1 MTNKLKNLK
10 ILENHDRYWTD
21 RAREIFEYVDRKD
34 INFFAEMEK
43 IYREQSVSLQK
54 SVFDFYTRFAEDHE
68 ISYQDA
74 MNRLR
79 GEDLSDYA
87 ENARKYREQAE
98 KDPELLRRL
107 NEQYASARA
116 VRLQVLNSE
125 AVYRAGVLAGA
136 LHKSF
141 EKYLYDVAEYAYRKS
156 VGGRAGAI
164 NRPAFEEVIKTPFN
178 GRNYSE
184 QLWGN
189 TDTLADSLKKVF
201 RQGFIRGDS
210 PQEMAREIRKE
221 FNVARSRAE
230 TLVRTDATAIINRA
244 TIKRYKREGLKYYR
258 ILVVLDNRTTQI
270 CRRIAQEDKLYKL
283 EDAQV
288 GVNMPPFHYNCRSTI
303 MPDEKELDGIV
314 ENNSNEVYNLSMRD
328 GTPEYHSKQ
337 LFDQISK
344 VEPEITRDMQRIAG
358 KGKLAGLEFRKKTV
372 ESLTRKIITDSQTE
386 NISFSKAASEINDA
400 LRYTTIF
407 NSDTFEK
414 EYSKM
419 KQDLITEGYKVVK
432 VKNTWLIDGPYKGV
446 NTVVEKDGI
455 NFEMQY
461 HTRESFDLKNGPLHE
476 LYEKYRDTNT
486 SNRERMKL
494 FKEMLDL
501 SNGLEIP
508 KNIERVK

>member
-1 MTNKLKNLK
+1 MNKLKNLTS
-10 ILENHDRYWTD
+10 HDEYWTG

-34 INFFAEMEK
+34 IDFFTELEK
-43 IYREQSVSLQK
+43 TYRAQSVKLQRAI
-54 SVFDFYTRFAEDHE
+54 FDFYTKYAEDHE
-68 ISYQDA
+68 MTYQDA
-74 MNRLR
+74 MKRLR
-79 GEDLSDYA
+79 GEDLSDYV

-98 KDPELLRRL
+98 NDPELLKRL
-107 NEQYASARA
+107 NEQYSAARA
-116 VRLQVLNSE
+116 IRIEALHAE

-141 EKYLYDVAEYAYRKS
+141 EKYLYDVAEYAYKKAH
-156 VGGRAGAI
+156 GGRTGAV

-210 PQEMAREIRKE
+210 PHEMAREIRKE

-303 MPDEKELDGIV
+303 MPDEGELNGEEV
-314 ENNSNEVYNLSMRD
+314 EGMLEDVSDKTEALFRNKDSNKRRPINIARQNRL
-328 GTPEYHSKQ
+328 
-337 LFDQISK
+337 
-344 VEPEITRDMQRIAG
+344 TRDFRQNGGVIFQSLVGDQYLKKIGAAALNYNEKTIILPTKPTISEVLEELYHAEQYRNG
-358 KGKLAGLEFRKKTV
+358 KIDPNDYV
-372 ESLTRKIITDSQTE
+372 SKI
-386 NISFSKAASEINDA
+386 KAEIDA
-400 LRYTTIF
+400 QNYLL
-407 NSDTFEK
+407 S
-414 EYSKM
+414 
-419 KQDLITEGYKVVK
+419 
-432 VKNTWLIDGPYKGV
+432 
-446 NTVVEKDGI
+446 VEKRYNI
-455 NFEMQY
+455 PRN
-461 HTRESFDLKNGPLHE
+461 ESEQTKKNLKYWKEE
-476 LYEKYRDTNT
+476 LKKYED
-486 SNRERMKL
+486 
-494 FKEMLDL
+494 
-501 SNGLEIP
+501 
-508 KNIERVK
+508 

>member
-10 ILENHDRYWTD
+10 ILEDHDRYWTD

-54 SVFDFYTRFAEDHE
+54 SVFEFYTRFAEDHE

-74 MNRLR
+74 MKQLR

-87 ENARKYREQAE
+87 ENARRYREQAE

-107 NEQYASARA
+107 NEQYASAKA

-156 VGGRAGAI
+156 IGGRSGAI

-178 GRNYSE
+178 GRNYSA

-189 TDTLADSLKKVF
+189 TDSLADSLKKVF

-210 PQEMAREIRKE
+210 PQDMAREIRKE

-230 TLVRTDATAIINRA
+230 TLIRTDATAVVNRA
-244 TIKRYKREGLKYYR
+244 TIKRYKREGLKHYR
-258 ILVVLDNRTTQI
+258 ILVVLDDRTTQI
-270 CRRIAQEDKLYKL
+270 CRNIAQEDKLYKP

-303 MPDEKELDGIV
+303 MPDEEELNGDIKVNDNDFEKLKDDLTNLWDDISKGNLPYKSIEQSLAESYTIGQLPSV
-314 ENNSNEVYNLSMRD
+314 KGTEELLKRVQVTGKDLAKILEKHGTEFPLEQMLLLQELVANPDYVADNSNHHNNSVLLYKKVPERLKYLMEAALIQKDD
-328 GTPEYHSKQ
+328 GSYIIHYHKIKKQ
-337 LFDQISK
+337 
-344 VEPEITRDMQRIAG
+344 
-358 KGKLAGLEFRKKTV
+358 KLNKLKREQ
-372 ESLTRKIITDSQTE
+372 KI
-386 NISFSKAASEINDA
+386 
-400 LRYTTIF
+400 L
-407 NSDTFEK
+407 
-414 EYSKM
+414 YSKDDM
-419 KQDLITEGYKVVK
+419 
-432 VKNTWLIDGPYKGV
+432 
-446 NTVVEKDGI
+446 
-455 NFEMQY
+455 
-461 HTRESFDLKNGPLHE
+461 
-476 LYEKYRDTNT
+476 
-486 SNRERMKL
+486 
-494 FKEMLDL
+494 
-501 SNGLEIP
+501 
-508 KNIERVK
+508 

>member
-10 ILENHDRYWTD
+10 ILEDHDRYWTD

-54 SVFDFYTRFAEDHE
+54 SVFEFYTRFAEDHE

-74 MNRLR
+74 MKRLR

-87 ENARKYREQAE
+87 ENARRYREQAE

-178 GRNYSE
+178 GRNYSA

-189 TDTLADSLKKVF
+189 TDSLADSLKKVF

-210 PQEMAREIRKE
+210 PQDMAREIRKE

-230 TLVRTDATAIINRA
+230 TLIRTDATAVVNRA
-244 TIKRYKREGLKYYR
+244 TIKRYKREGLKHYR
-258 ILVVLDNRTTQI
+258 ILVVLDDRTTQI
-270 CRRIAQEDKLYKL
+270 CRNIAQEDKLYKL

-303 MPDEKELDGIV
+303 MPDEEELNGDIEVNDNDFEKLKDDLTILWDDISKGNLPYKSIERSLAESYTIGQLPSVKGTEELLKRVQVTGKDLAKTLEKHGTEFPLEQMLLLKELVANPDYV
-314 ENNSNEVYNLSMRD
+314 ADNSNHHNNSVLLYKKVPERLKYLMEAALIQKND
-328 GTPEYHSKQ
+328 GSYIIHYHKIKKQ
-337 LFDQISK
+337 
-344 VEPEITRDMQRIAG
+344 
-358 KGKLAGLEFRKKTV
+358 KLNKLKREQ
-372 ESLTRKIITDSQTE
+372 KI
-386 NISFSKAASEINDA
+386 
-400 LRYTTIF
+400 L
-407 NSDTFEK
+407 
-414 EYSKM
+414 YSKDDM
-419 KQDLITEGYKVVK
+419 
-432 VKNTWLIDGPYKGV
+432 
-446 NTVVEKDGI
+446 
-455 NFEMQY
+455 
-461 HTRESFDLKNGPLHE
+461 
-476 LYEKYRDTNT
+476 
-486 SNRERMKL
+486 
-494 FKEMLDL
+494 
-501 SNGLEIP
+501 
-508 KNIERVK
+508 

>member
-10 ILENHDRYWTD
+10 ILEDHDRYWTD

-43 IYREQSVSLQK
+43 IYREQSVSLQR
-54 SVFDFYTRFAEDHE
+54 SVFEFYTRFAEDHE

-74 MNRLR
+74 MKQLR

-87 ENARKYREQAE
+87 DNARRYREQAE

-178 GRNYSE
+178 GRNYSA

-189 TDTLADSLKKVF
+189 TDSLADSLKKVF

-210 PQEMAREIRKE
+210 PQDMAREIRKE

-230 TLVRTDATAIINRA
+230 TLIRTDATAVVNRA
-244 TIKRYKREGLKYYR
+244 TIKRYKREGLQYYR
-258 ILVVLDNRTTQI
+258 ILVVLDDRTTQI
-270 CRRIAQEDKLYKL
+270 CRNIAQEDKLYKL

-303 MPDEKELDGIV
+303 MPDEEELSGDIEVNDNNFEKLKDDLTNLWDDISKGNLPYKSIERRLAESYTIGQLPSVKGTEELLKRVQVTGKDLAKILEKHGTEFPLEQMLLLKELVANPDYV
-314 ENNSNEVYNLSMRD
+314 ADNSNHHNNSVLLYKKVPERLKYLMEAALIQKDD
-328 GTPEYHSKQ
+328 GSYIIHYHKIKKQ
-337 LFDQISK
+337 
-344 VEPEITRDMQRIAG
+344 
-358 KGKLAGLEFRKKTV
+358 KLNKLKREQ
-372 ESLTRKIITDSQTE
+372 KI
-386 NISFSKAASEINDA
+386 
-400 LRYTTIF
+400 L
-407 NSDTFEK
+407 
-414 EYSKM
+414 YSKDDM
-419 KQDLITEGYKVVK
+419 
-432 VKNTWLIDGPYKGV
+432 
-446 NTVVEKDGI
+446 
-455 NFEMQY
+455 
-461 HTRESFDLKNGPLHE
+461 
-476 LYEKYRDTNT
+476 
-486 SNRERMKL
+486 
-494 FKEMLDL
+494 
-501 SNGLEIP
+501 
-508 KNIERVK
+508 

>member
-10 ILENHDRYWTD
+10 ILEDHDRYWTD

-43 IYREQSVSLQK
+43 IYREQSVSLQR

-74 MNRLR
+74 MKQLR

-87 ENARKYREQAE
+87 ENARRYREQAE

-178 GRNYSE
+178 GRNYSA

-210 PQEMAREIRKE
+210 PQDMAREIQKE

-230 TLVRTDATAIINRA
+230 TLIRTDATAVVNRA

-258 ILVVLDNRTTQI
+258 ILVVLDDRTTQI
-270 CRRIAQEDKLYKL
+270 CRNIAQEDKLYKL

-303 MPDEKELDGIV
+303 MPDEEELNGDIEVNDNDFEKLKDDLTNLWDDISKGNLPYKSIERSLAESYTIGQLPSVKGTEELLKRVQVTGKDLAKTLEKHGTEFPLEQMLLLKELVANPDYV
-314 ENNSNEVYNLSMRD
+314 ADNSNHHNNSVLLYKKVPERLKYLMEAALIQKDD
-328 GTPEYHSKQ
+328 GSYIIHYHKIKKQ
-337 LFDQISK
+337 
-344 VEPEITRDMQRIAG
+344 
-358 KGKLAGLEFRKKTV
+358 KLNKLKREQ
-372 ESLTRKIITDSQTE
+372 KI
-386 NISFSKAASEINDA
+386 
-400 LRYTTIF
+400 L
-407 NSDTFEK
+407 
-414 EYSKM
+414 YSKDDM
-419 KQDLITEGYKVVK
+419 
-432 VKNTWLIDGPYKGV
+432 
-446 NTVVEKDGI
+446 
-455 NFEMQY
+455 
-461 HTRESFDLKNGPLHE
+461 
-476 LYEKYRDTNT
+476 
-486 SNRERMKL
+486 
-494 FKEMLDL
+494 
-501 SNGLEIP
+501 
-508 KNIERVK
+508 

>member
-10 ILENHDRYWTD
+10 ILEDHDRYWTD

-54 SVFDFYTRFAEDHE
+54 SVFEFYTRFAEDHE

-74 MNRLR
+74 MKQLR

-87 ENARKYREQAE
+87 ENARRYREQAE

-107 NEQYASARA
+107 NEQYASAKA

-156 VGGRAGAI
+156 IGGRSGAI

-178 GRNYSE
+178 GRNYSA

-189 TDTLADSLKKVF
+189 TDSLADSLKKVF

-210 PQEMAREIRKE
+210 PQDMAREIRKE

-230 TLVRTDATAIINRA
+230 TLIRTDATAVVNRA
-244 TIKRYKREGLKYYR
+244 TIKRYKREGLKHYR
-258 ILVVLDNRTTQI
+258 ILVVLDDRTTQI
-270 CRRIAQEDKLYKL
+270 CRNIAQEDKLYKL

-303 MPDEKELDGIV
+303 MPDEEELNGDIKVNDNDFEKLKDDLTNLWDDISKGNLPYKSIEQSLAESYTIGQLPSV
-314 ENNSNEVYNLSMRD
+314 KGTEELLKRVQVTGKDLAKILEKHGTEFPLEQMLLLQELVANPDYVADNSNHHNNSVLLYKKVPERLKYLMEAALIQKDD
-328 GTPEYHSKQ
+328 GSYIIHYHKIKKQ
-337 LFDQISK
+337 
-344 VEPEITRDMQRIAG
+344 
-358 KGKLAGLEFRKKTV
+358 KLNKLKREQ
-372 ESLTRKIITDSQTE
+372 KI
-386 NISFSKAASEINDA
+386 
-400 LRYTTIF
+400 L
-407 NSDTFEK
+407 
-414 EYSKM
+414 YSKDDM
-419 KQDLITEGYKVVK
+419 
-432 VKNTWLIDGPYKGV
+432 
-446 NTVVEKDGI
+446 
-455 NFEMQY
+455 
-461 HTRESFDLKNGPLHE
+461 
-476 LYEKYRDTNT
+476 
-486 SNRERMKL
+486 
-494 FKEMLDL
+494 
-501 SNGLEIP
+501 
-508 KNIERVK
+508 

>member
-10 ILENHDRYWTD
+10 ILEDHDRYWTD

-68 ISYQDA
+68 ITYQDA
-74 MNRLR
+74 MKRLR

-87 ENARKYREQAE
+87 ENARRYREQAE

-178 GRNYSE
+178 GRNYSA

-189 TDTLADSLKKVF
+189 TDSLADSLKKVF

-230 TLVRTDATAIINRA
+230 TLIRTDATAVVNRA

-258 ILVVLDNRTTQI
+258 ILVVLDDRTTQI
-270 CRRIAQEDKLYKL
+270 CRNIAQEDKLYKL

-303 MPDEKELDGIV
+303 MPDEEELNGDIKVNDNDFEKLKDDLTNLWDDISKGNLPYKSIEQSLAESYTIGQLPSV
-314 ENNSNEVYNLSMRD
+314 KGTEELLKHVQVTGKNLAKILEKHGTEFPLEQMLLLQELVANPDYVADNSDHHNNSALLYKKVPERLKYLMEAALIQKDD
-328 GTPEYHSKQ
+328 GSYIIHYHKIKKQ
-337 LFDQISK
+337 
-344 VEPEITRDMQRIAG
+344 
-358 KGKLAGLEFRKKTV
+358 KLNKLKREQ
-372 ESLTRKIITDSQTE
+372 KI
-386 NISFSKAASEINDA
+386 
-400 LRYTTIF
+400 L
-407 NSDTFEK
+407 
-414 EYSKM
+414 YSKDDM
-419 KQDLITEGYKVVK
+419 
-432 VKNTWLIDGPYKGV
+432 
-446 NTVVEKDGI
+446 
-455 NFEMQY
+455 
-461 HTRESFDLKNGPLHE
+461 
-476 LYEKYRDTNT
+476 
-486 SNRERMKL
+486 
-494 FKEMLDL
+494 
-501 SNGLEIP
+501 
-508 KNIERVK
+508 

>member
-10 ILENHDRYWTD
+10 ILEDHDRYWTD

-43 IYREQSVSLQK
+43 IYREQSASLQK

-74 MNRLR
+74 MKRLR

-87 ENARKYREQAE
+87 ENAQRYREQAE

-178 GRNYSE
+178 GRNYSA

-189 TDTLADSLKKVF
+189 TDSLADSLKKVF

-230 TLVRTDATAIINRA
+230 TLIRTDATAVVNRA

-258 ILVVLDNRTTQI
+258 ILVVLDDRTTQI
-270 CRRIAQEDKLYKL
+270 CRNIAQEDKLYKL

-288 GVNMPPFHYNCRSTI
+288 GVNMPPFHYNCRSTV
-303 MPDEKELDGIV
+303 MPDEEELNGDIKV
-314 ENNSNEVYNLSMRD
+314 NDNDFEKLKDDLTNLW
-328 GTPEYHSKQ
+328 
-337 LFDQISK
+337 
-344 VEPEITRDMQRIAG
+344 
-358 KGKLAGLEFRKKTV
+358 
-372 ESLTRKIITDSQTE
+372 E
-386 NISFSKAASEINDA
+386 NISKGNLPYKSIERSLAES
-400 LRYTTIF
+400 YTIGQLPSVRGTEELLKRVQVTGKNLAKILEKHGTEF
-407 NSDTFEK
+407 PLEQMLLLKELVANPDYVADNSDHHNNSVLLYKKVPERLK
-414 EYSKM
+414 YLMEAALIQKDDGSYIIHYHKIKKQKLNKLKREQKILYSKDDM
-419 KQDLITEGYKVVK
+419 
-432 VKNTWLIDGPYKGV
+432 
-446 NTVVEKDGI
+446 
-455 NFEMQY
+455 
-461 HTRESFDLKNGPLHE
+461 
-476 LYEKYRDTNT
+476 
-486 SNRERMKL
+486 
-494 FKEMLDL
+494 
-501 SNGLEIP
+501 
-508 KNIERVK
+508 

>member
-43 IYREQSVSLQK
+43 IYREQSVSLQR

-68 ISYQDA
+68 ITYQDA
-74 MNRLR
+74 MKRLR

-87 ENARKYREQAE
+87 ENAQRYREQAE

-178 GRNYSE
+178 GRNYSA

-189 TDTLADSLKKVF
+189 TDSLADSLKKVF

-210 PQEMAREIRKE
+210 PQDMAREIQKE

-230 TLVRTDATAIINRA
+230 TLIRTDATAVVNRA

-258 ILVVLDNRTTQI
+258 ILVVLDDRTTQI
-270 CRRIAQEDKLYKL
+270 CRNIAQEDKLYKL

-303 MPDEKELDGIV
+303 MPDEEELNGDIKV
-314 ENNSNEVYNLSMRD
+314 NDNDFEKLKDDLTNLW
-328 GTPEYHSKQ
+328 
-337 LFDQISK
+337 
-344 VEPEITRDMQRIAG
+344 
-358 KGKLAGLEFRKKTV
+358 
-372 ESLTRKIITDSQTE
+372 E
-386 NISFSKAASEINDA
+386 NISKGNLPYKSIERSLAES
-400 LRYTTIF
+400 YTIGQLPSVKGTEELLKRVQVTGKNLAKILEKHGTEF
-407 NSDTFEK
+407 PLEQMLLLKELVANPDYVADNSDHHNNSVLLYKKVPERLK
-414 EYSKM
+414 YLMEAALIQKDDGSYIIHYHKIKKQKLNKLKREQKILYSKDDM
-419 KQDLITEGYKVVK
+419 
-432 VKNTWLIDGPYKGV
+432 
-446 NTVVEKDGI
+446 
-455 NFEMQY
+455 
-461 HTRESFDLKNGPLHE
+461 
-476 LYEKYRDTNT
+476 
-486 SNRERMKL
+486 
-494 FKEMLDL
+494 
-501 SNGLEIP
+501 
-508 KNIERVK
+508 

>member
-1 MTNKLKNLK
+1 MTNTLKNLK
-10 ILENHDRYWTD
+10 ILEDHDRYWTD

-43 IYREQSVSLQK
+43 IYREQSVSLQR

-74 MNRLR
+74 MKRLR

-87 ENARKYREQAE
+87 ENARRYREQAE

-178 GRNYSE
+178 GRNYSA

-189 TDTLADSLKKVF
+189 TDALAVSLKKVF

-210 PQEMAREIRKE
+210 PQDMAREIQKE

-230 TLVRTDATAIINRA
+230 TLIRTDATAVVNRA

-258 ILVVLDNRTTQI
+258 ILVVLDDRTTQI

-303 MPDEKELDGIV
+303 MPDEEELNGDIKVNDNDFEKLKDDLTNLWDNISKGNLPYKSIERSLAESYTIGQLPSVKGTEELLKRVQVTGKNLAKILEKHGTEFPLEQMLLLKELVANPDYV
-314 ENNSNEVYNLSMRD
+314 ADNSDHHNNSVLLYKKVPERLKYLMEAALIQKDD
-328 GTPEYHSKQ
+328 GSYIIHYHKIKKQ
-337 LFDQISK
+337 
-344 VEPEITRDMQRIAG
+344 
-358 KGKLAGLEFRKKTV
+358 KLNKLKREQ
-372 ESLTRKIITDSQTE
+372 KI
-386 NISFSKAASEINDA
+386 
-400 LRYTTIF
+400 L
-407 NSDTFEK
+407 
-414 EYSKM
+414 YSKDDM
-419 KQDLITEGYKVVK
+419 
-432 VKNTWLIDGPYKGV
+432 
-446 NTVVEKDGI
+446 
-455 NFEMQY
+455 
-461 HTRESFDLKNGPLHE
+461 
-476 LYEKYRDTNT
+476 
-486 SNRERMKL
+486 
-494 FKEMLDL
+494 
-501 SNGLEIP
+501 
-508 KNIERVK
+508 

>member
-1 MTNKLKNLK
+1 MTNMMKNLK
-10 ILENHDRYWTD
+10 ILEDHDRYWTD

-43 IYREQSVSLQK
+43 IYREQSVSLQR

-68 ISYQDA
+68 ITYQDA
-74 MNRLR
+74 MKRLR

-87 ENARKYREQAE
+87 ENAQRYREQAE

-156 VGGRAGAI
+156 IGGRSGAI

-178 GRNYSE
+178 GRNYSA

-189 TDTLADSLKKVF
+189 TDSLADSLKKVF

-210 PQEMAREIRKE
+210 PQDMAREIRKE

-230 TLVRTDATAIINRA
+230 TLIRTDATAVVNRA
-244 TIKRYKREGLKYYR
+244 TIKRYKREGLKHYR
-258 ILVVLDNRTTQI
+258 ILVVLDDRTTQI
-270 CRRIAQEDKLYKL
+270 CRNIAQEDKLYKL

-303 MPDEKELDGIV
+303 MPDEEELNGDIEVNDNDFEKLKDDLTNLWDDISKGNLPYKSIERSLAESYTIGQLPSV
-314 ENNSNEVYNLSMRD
+314 KGTEELLKRVQVTGKDLAKILEKHGTEFPLEQMLLLQELVANPDYVADNSNHHNNSVLLYKKVPERLKYLMEAALIQKDD
-328 GTPEYHSKQ
+328 GSYIIHYHKIKKQ
-337 LFDQISK
+337 
-344 VEPEITRDMQRIAG
+344 
-358 KGKLAGLEFRKKTV
+358 KLNKLKREQ
-372 ESLTRKIITDSQTE
+372 KI
-386 NISFSKAASEINDA
+386 
-400 LRYTTIF
+400 L
-407 NSDTFEK
+407 
-414 EYSKM
+414 YSKDDM
-419 KQDLITEGYKVVK
+419 
-432 VKNTWLIDGPYKGV
+432 
-446 NTVVEKDGI
+446 
-455 NFEMQY
+455 
-461 HTRESFDLKNGPLHE
+461 
-476 LYEKYRDTNT
+476 
-486 SNRERMKL
+486 
-494 FKEMLDL
+494 
-501 SNGLEIP
+501 
-508 KNIERVK
+508 

>member
-1 MTNKLKNLK
+1 MTNMMKNLK
-10 ILENHDRYWTD
+10 ILEDHDRYWTD

-43 IYREQSVSLQK
+43 IYREQSVSLQR

-68 ISYQDA
+68 ITYQDA
-74 MNRLR
+74 MKRLR

-87 ENARKYREQAE
+87 ENARRYREQAE

-178 GRNYSE
+178 GRNYST

-189 TDTLADSLKKVF
+189 TDSLADSLKKVF

-210 PQEMAREIRKE
+210 PQDMAREIQKE

-230 TLVRTDATAIINRA
+230 TLIRTDATAVVNRA

-258 ILVVLDNRTTQI
+258 ILVVLDDRTTQI
-270 CRRIAQEDKLYKL
+270 CRNIAQEDNLYKL

-288 GVNMPPFHYNCRSTI
+288 GVNMPPFHYNCRSTV
-303 MPDEKELDGIV
+303 MPDEEELNGDIKV
-314 ENNSNEVYNLSMRD
+314 NDNDFEKLKDDLTNLW
-328 GTPEYHSKQ
+328 
-337 LFDQISK
+337 
-344 VEPEITRDMQRIAG
+344 
-358 KGKLAGLEFRKKTV
+358 
-372 ESLTRKIITDSQTE
+372 E
-386 NISFSKAASEINDA
+386 NISKGNLPYKSIERSLAESYTIGQLPSVKGTEELLKRVQVTGKNLAKILEKHGTEFPLEQMLLLKELVANPDYVADNSNHHNNSVLLYKKVPERLKYLMEAALIQKDDGSYIIHYHKIKKQKLNKLKREQKI
-400 LRYTTIF
+400 L
-407 NSDTFEK
+407 
-414 EYSKM
+414 YSKDDM
-419 KQDLITEGYKVVK
+419 
-432 VKNTWLIDGPYKGV
+432 
-446 NTVVEKDGI
+446 
-455 NFEMQY
+455 
-461 HTRESFDLKNGPLHE
+461 
-476 LYEKYRDTNT
+476 
-486 SNRERMKL
+486 
-494 FKEMLDL
+494 
-501 SNGLEIP
+501 
-508 KNIERVK
+508 

>member
-1 MTNKLKNLK
+1 MNKLKNL
-10 ILENHDRYWTD
+10 ISHDEYWTG

-34 INFFAEMEK
+34 IDFFAELEK
-43 IYREQSVSLQK
+43 TYRAQSVKLQRAI
-54 SVFDFYTRFAEDHE
+54 FDFYTKYAEDHE
-68 ISYQDA
+68 MTYQDA
-74 MNRLR
+74 MKRLR

-98 KDPELLRRL
+98 NNPELLKRL
-107 NEQYASARA
+107 NEQYSAARA
-116 VRLQVLNSE
+116 IRIEALHAE

-141 EKYLYDVAEYAYRKS
+141 EKYLYDVAEYAYKKAH
-156 VGGRAGAI
+156 GGRTGAV

-210 PQEMAREIRKE
+210 PHEMAREIRKE

-283 EDAQV
+283 EEAQV

-303 MPDEKELDGIV
+303 MPDEGELNGEELEGMLEGASDRT
-314 ENNSNEVYNLSMRD
+314 EALFRNKDSNKRRPINIARQNRLTRDFRQNGGVIFQSPVGDQYLKKIGAAAVNYNEKTIILPTKPTISEVL
-328 GTPEYHSKQ
+328 EELYHAEQYRNGKI
-337 LFDQISK
+337 DPNDNISK
-344 VEPEITRDMQRIAG
+344 IKAEI
-358 KGKLAGLEFRKKTV
+358 
-372 ESLTRKIITDSQTE
+372 
-386 NISFSKAASEINDA
+386 DA
-400 LRYTTIF
+400 QNYLL
-407 NSDTFEK
+407 S
-414 EYSKM
+414 
-419 KQDLITEGYKVVK
+419 
-432 VKNTWLIDGPYKGV
+432 
-446 NTVVEKDGI
+446 VEKRYNI
-455 NFEMQY
+455 PRN
-461 HTRESFDLKNGPLHE
+461 ESEQTKKNLKYWKEE
-476 LYEKYRDTNT
+476 LKKYED
-486 SNRERMKL
+486 
-494 FKEMLDL
+494 
-501 SNGLEIP
+501 
-508 KNIERVK
+508 

>member
-10 ILENHDRYWTD
+10 ILEDHDRYWTD

-43 IYREQSVSLQK
+43 IYREQSVSLQR

-68 ISYQDA
+68 ITYQDA
-74 MNRLR
+74 MKRLR

-87 ENARKYREQAE
+87 ENARRYREQAE

-178 GRNYSE
+178 ARNYSA

-189 TDTLADSLKKVF
+189 TDALADSLKKVF

-210 PQEMAREIRKE
+210 PQDMAREIQKE

-230 TLVRTDATAIINRA
+230 TLIRTDATAVVNRA

-258 ILVVLDNRTTQI
+258 ILVVLDDRTTQI
-270 CRRIAQEDKLYKL
+270 CRNIAQEDKLYKL

-303 MPDEKELDGIV
+303 MPDEEELNGDIKVNDNDFEKLKDDLTNLWDNISKGNLPYKSIERSLAESYTIGQLPSVKGTEELLKRVQVTGKNLAKILEKHGTEFPLEQMLLLKELVANPDYV
-314 ENNSNEVYNLSMRD
+314 ADNSDHHNNSVLLYKKVPERLKYLMEAALIQKDD
-328 GTPEYHSKQ
+328 GSYIIHYHKIKKQ
-337 LFDQISK
+337 
-344 VEPEITRDMQRIAG
+344 
-358 KGKLAGLEFRKKTV
+358 KLNKLKREQ
-372 ESLTRKIITDSQTE
+372 KI
-386 NISFSKAASEINDA
+386 
-400 LRYTTIF
+400 L
-407 NSDTFEK
+407 
-414 EYSKM
+414 YSKDDM
-419 KQDLITEGYKVVK
+419 
-432 VKNTWLIDGPYKGV
+432 
-446 NTVVEKDGI
+446 
-455 NFEMQY
+455 
-461 HTRESFDLKNGPLHE
+461 
-476 LYEKYRDTNT
+476 
-486 SNRERMKL
+486 
-494 FKEMLDL
+494 
-501 SNGLEIP
+501 
-508 KNIERVK
+508 

>member
-10 ILENHDRYWTD
+10 ILEVHDRYWTD

-43 IYREQSVSLQK
+43 IYREQSVSLQR
-54 SVFDFYTRFAEDHE
+54 SVFEFYTRFAEDHE

-74 MNRLR
+74 MKQLR

-87 ENARKYREQAE
+87 ENARRYREQAE

-178 GRNYSE
+178 GRNYSA

-189 TDTLADSLKKVF
+189 TDALADSLKKVF

-210 PQEMAREIRKE
+210 PQDMAREIRKE

-230 TLVRTDATAIINRA
+230 TLIRTDATAVVNRA

-258 ILVVLDNRTTQI
+258 ILVVLDDRTTKI
-270 CRRIAQEDKLYKL
+270 CRNIAQEDKLYKL

-303 MPDEKELDGIV
+303 MPDAG
-314 ENNSNEVYNLSMRD
+314 
-328 GTPEYHSKQ
+328 
-337 LFDQISK
+337 
-344 VEPEITRDMQRIAG
+344 EIG
-358 KGKLAGLEFRKKTV
+358 E
-372 ESLTRKIITDSQTE
+372 EE
-386 NISFSKAASEINDA
+386 
-400 LRYTTIF
+400 
-407 NSDTFEK
+407 
-414 EYSKM
+414 
-419 KQDLITEGYKVVK
+419 
-432 VKNTWLIDGPYKGV
+432 
-446 NTVVEKDGI
+446 
-455 NFEMQY
+455 
-461 HTRESFDLKNGPLHE
+461 
-476 LYEKYRDTNT
+476 
-486 SNRERMKL
+486 
-494 FKEMLDL
+494 
-501 SNGLEIP
+501 
-508 KNIERVK
+508 

>member
-10 ILENHDRYWTD
+10 ILEDHDRYWTD

-43 IYREQSVSLQK
+43 IYREQSVSLQR

-68 ISYQDA
+68 ITYQDA
-74 MNRLR
+74 MKRLR

-87 ENARKYREQAE
+87 ENAQRYREQAE

-116 VRLQVLNSE
+116 VHLQVLNSE
-125 AVYRAGVLAGA
+125 AVYHAGVLAGA

-178 GRNYSE
+178 GRNYSA

-189 TDTLADSLKKVF
+189 TDSLADSLKKVF

-210 PQEMAREIRKE
+210 PQDMAREIQKE

-230 TLVRTDATAIINRA
+230 TLIRTDATAVVNRA

-258 ILVVLDNRTTQI
+258 ILVVLDDRTTQI
-270 CRRIAQEDKLYKL
+270 CRNIAQEDKLYKL

-303 MPDEKELDGIV
+303 MPDEEELNGDIKV
-314 ENNSNEVYNLSMRD
+314 NDNDFEKLKDDLTNLW
-328 GTPEYHSKQ
+328 
-337 LFDQISK
+337 
-344 VEPEITRDMQRIAG
+344 
-358 KGKLAGLEFRKKTV
+358 
-372 ESLTRKIITDSQTE
+372 E
-386 NISFSKAASEINDA
+386 NISKGNLPYKSIERSLAES
-400 LRYTTIF
+400 YTIGQLPSVKGTEELLKRVQVTGKNLAKILEKHGTEF
-407 NSDTFEK
+407 PLEQMLLLKELVANPDYVADNSDHHNNSVLLYKKVPERLK
-414 EYSKM
+414 YLMEAALIQKDDGSYIIHYHKIKKQKLNKLKREQKILYSKDDM
-419 KQDLITEGYKVVK
+419 
-432 VKNTWLIDGPYKGV
+432 
-446 NTVVEKDGI
+446 
-455 NFEMQY
+455 
-461 HTRESFDLKNGPLHE
+461 
-476 LYEKYRDTNT
+476 
-486 SNRERMKL
+486 
-494 FKEMLDL
+494 
-501 SNGLEIP
+501 
-508 KNIERVK
+508 

>member
-10 ILENHDRYWTD
+10 ILEDHDRYWTD

-43 IYREQSVSLQK
+43 IYREQSVSLQR

-68 ISYQDA
+68 ITYQDA
-74 MNRLR
+74 MKRLR

-87 ENARKYREQAE
+87 ENAQRYREQAE

-116 VRLQVLNSE
+116 VHLQVLNSE

-178 GRNYSE
+178 GRNYSA

-189 TDTLADSLKKVF
+189 TDSLADSLKKVF

-210 PQEMAREIRKE
+210 PQDMAREIQKE

-230 TLVRTDATAIINRA
+230 TLIRTDATAVVNRA

-258 ILVVLDNRTTQI
+258 ILVVLDDRTTQI
-270 CRRIAQEDKLYKL
+270 CRNIAQEDKLYKL

-303 MPDEKELDGIV
+303 MPDEEELNGDIKV
-314 ENNSNEVYNLSMRD
+314 NDNDFEKLKNDLTNLW
-328 GTPEYHSKQ
+328 
-337 LFDQISK
+337 
-344 VEPEITRDMQRIAG
+344 
-358 KGKLAGLEFRKKTV
+358 
-372 ESLTRKIITDSQTE
+372 E
-386 NISFSKAASEINDA
+386 NISKGNLPYKSIERSLAES
-400 LRYTTIF
+400 YTIGQLPSVKGTEELLKRVQVTGKNLAKILEKHGTEF
-407 NSDTFEK
+407 PLEQMLLLKELVANPDYVADNSDHHNNSVLLYKKVPERLK
-414 EYSKM
+414 YLMEAALIQKDDGSYIIHYHKIKKQKLNKLKREQKILYSKDDM
-419 KQDLITEGYKVVK
+419 
-432 VKNTWLIDGPYKGV
+432 
-446 NTVVEKDGI
+446 
-455 NFEMQY
+455 
-461 HTRESFDLKNGPLHE
+461 
-476 LYEKYRDTNT
+476 
-486 SNRERMKL
+486 
-494 FKEMLDL
+494 
-501 SNGLEIP
+501 
-508 KNIERVK
+508 

>member
-10 ILENHDRYWTD
+10 ILEDHDRYWTD

-34 INFFAEMEK
+34 ISFFAEMEK
-43 IYREQSVSLQK
+43 IYREQSVSLQR

-74 MNRLR
+74 MKRLR

-87 ENARKYREQAE
+87 ENAQRYREQAE

-107 NEQYASARA
+107 NEQYASAHA

-156 VGGRAGAI
+156 IGGRVGAI

-178 GRNYSE
+178 GRNYSA

-189 TDTLADSLKKVF
+189 TDTLAESLKKVF

-210 PQEMAREIRKE
+210 PQDMAREIRKE

-230 TLVRTDATAIINRA
+230 TLIRTDATAVVNRA
-244 TIKRYKREGLKYYR
+244 TIKRYKREGLKHYR
-258 ILVVLDNRTTQI
+258 ILVVLDDRTTQI
-270 CRRIAQEDKLYKL
+270 CRNIAQEDKLYKL

-303 MPDEKELDGIV
+303 MPDEEELNGDIKVNDNDFEKLKDDLTNLWNNISKGNLPYKSIERSLAESYTIGQLPSVKGTEELLKRVQVTGKNLAKILEKHGTEFPLEQMLLLKELVANPDYV
-314 ENNSNEVYNLSMRD
+314 ADNSDHHNNSVLLYKKVPERLKYLMEAALIQKDD
-328 GTPEYHSKQ
+328 GSYIIHYHKIKKQ
-337 LFDQISK
+337 
-344 VEPEITRDMQRIAG
+344 
-358 KGKLAGLEFRKKTV
+358 KLNKLKREQ
-372 ESLTRKIITDSQTE
+372 KI
-386 NISFSKAASEINDA
+386 
-400 LRYTTIF
+400 L
-407 NSDTFEK
+407 
-414 EYSKM
+414 YSKDDM
-419 KQDLITEGYKVVK
+419 
-432 VKNTWLIDGPYKGV
+432 
-446 NTVVEKDGI
+446 
-455 NFEMQY
+455 
-461 HTRESFDLKNGPLHE
+461 
-476 LYEKYRDTNT
+476 
-486 SNRERMKL
+486 
-494 FKEMLDL
+494 
-501 SNGLEIP
+501 
-508 KNIERVK
+508 

>member
-10 ILENHDRYWTD
+10 ILEDHDRYWTD

-54 SVFDFYTRFAEDHE
+54 SVFEFYTRFAEDHE

-74 MNRLR
+74 MKRLR

-87 ENARKYREQAE
+87 ENARRYREQAE

-141 EKYLYDVAEYAYRKS
+141 EKYLYDVAEYAYQKS

-178 GRNYSE
+178 GRNYSA

-189 TDTLADSLKKVF
+189 TDSLADSLKKVF

-210 PQEMAREIRKE
+210 PQDMAREIRKE

-230 TLVRTDATAIINRA
+230 TLIRTDATAVINRA

-258 ILVVLDNRTTQI
+258 ILVVLDDRTTQI
-270 CRRIAQEDKLYKL
+270 CRNIAQEDKLYKL

-303 MPDEKELDGIV
+303 MPDEEELNGDIEVNDNDFEKLKDDLTILWDDISKGNLPYKSIERSLAESYTIGQLPSVKGTEELLKRVQVTGKDLAKTLEKHGTEFPLEQMLLLKELVANPDYV
-314 ENNSNEVYNLSMRD
+314 ADNSNHHNNSVLLYKKVPERLKYLMEAALIQKND
-328 GTPEYHSKQ
+328 GSYIIHYHKIKKQ
-337 LFDQISK
+337 
-344 VEPEITRDMQRIAG
+344 
-358 KGKLAGLEFRKKTV
+358 KLNKLKREQ
-372 ESLTRKIITDSQTE
+372 KI
-386 NISFSKAASEINDA
+386 
-400 LRYTTIF
+400 L
-407 NSDTFEK
+407 
-414 EYSKM
+414 YSKDDM
-419 KQDLITEGYKVVK
+419 
-432 VKNTWLIDGPYKGV
+432 
-446 NTVVEKDGI
+446 
-455 NFEMQY
+455 
-461 HTRESFDLKNGPLHE
+461 
-476 LYEKYRDTNT
+476 
-486 SNRERMKL
+486 
-494 FKEMLDL
+494 
-501 SNGLEIP
+501 
-508 KNIERVK
+508 

>member
-10 ILENHDRYWTD
+10 ILEEHDRYWTD
-21 RAREIFEYVDRKD
+21 RAREIFKYVDRKD

-54 SVFDFYTRFAEDHE
+54 SVFEFYTRFAEDHE

-74 MNRLR
+74 MKQLR

-87 ENARKYREQAE
+87 ENARRYREQAE

-178 GRNYSE
+178 GRNYSA

-189 TDTLADSLKKVF
+189 TDSLADSLKKVF

-210 PQEMAREIRKE
+210 PQDMAREIRKE

-230 TLVRTDATAIINRA
+230 TLIRTDATAVVNRA

-258 ILVVLDNRTTQI
+258 ILVVLDDRTTQI
-270 CRRIAQEDKLYKL
+270 CRNIAQEDKLYKL

-303 MPDEKELDGIV
+303 MPDEEELNGDIEVNDNDFEKLKDDLTNLWDDISKGNLPYKSIERSLAESYTIGQLPSVKGTEELLKRVQVTGKDLAKTLEKHGTEFPLEQMLLLKELVANPDYV
-314 ENNSNEVYNLSMRD
+314 ADNSNHHNNSVLLYKKVPERLKYLMEAALIQKDD
-328 GTPEYHSKQ
+328 GSYIIHYHKIKKQ
-337 LFDQISK
+337 
-344 VEPEITRDMQRIAG
+344 
-358 KGKLAGLEFRKKTV
+358 KLNKLKRE
-372 ESLTRKIITDSQTE
+372 RKI
-386 NISFSKAASEINDA
+386 
-400 LRYTTIF
+400 L
-407 NSDTFEK
+407 
-414 EYSKM
+414 YSKDDM
-419 KQDLITEGYKVVK
+419 
-432 VKNTWLIDGPYKGV
+432 
-446 NTVVEKDGI
+446 
-455 NFEMQY
+455 
-461 HTRESFDLKNGPLHE
+461 
-476 LYEKYRDTNT
+476 
-486 SNRERMKL
+486 
-494 FKEMLDL
+494 
-501 SNGLEIP
+501 
-508 KNIERVK
+508 

>member
-1 MTNKLKNLK
+1 MTNNLKNLK
-10 ILENHDRYWTD
+10 ILEDHDRYWTD

-43 IYREQSVSLQK
+43 IYREQSVSLQR

-74 MNRLR
+74 MKRLR

-87 ENARKYREQAE
+87 ENARRYREQAE

-116 VRLQVLNSE
+116 VRLQLLNSE

-178 GRNYSE
+178 GRNYSA

-189 TDTLADSLKKVF
+189 TDALADSLKKVF

-210 PQEMAREIRKE
+210 PQDMAREIQKE

-230 TLVRTDATAIINRA
+230 TLIRTDATAVVNRA

-258 ILVVLDNRTTQI
+258 ILVVLDGRTTQI
-270 CRRIAQEDKLYKL
+270 CRNIAQEDKLYKL

-303 MPDEKELDGIV
+303 MPDEEELNGDIKVNDNDFEKLKDDLTNLWDNISKGNLPYKSIERSLAESYTIGQLPSVKGTEELLKRVQVTGKNLEKILEKHGTEFPLEQMLLLKELVANPDYV
-314 ENNSNEVYNLSMRD
+314 ADNSDHHNNSVLLYKKVPERLKYLMEAALIQKDD
-328 GTPEYHSKQ
+328 GSYIIHYHKIKKQ
-337 LFDQISK
+337 
-344 VEPEITRDMQRIAG
+344 
-358 KGKLAGLEFRKKTV
+358 KLNKLKREQ
-372 ESLTRKIITDSQTE
+372 KI
-386 NISFSKAASEINDA
+386 
-400 LRYTTIF
+400 L
-407 NSDTFEK
+407 
-414 EYSKM
+414 YSKDDM
-419 KQDLITEGYKVVK
+419 
-432 VKNTWLIDGPYKGV
+432 
-446 NTVVEKDGI
+446 
-455 NFEMQY
+455 
-461 HTRESFDLKNGPLHE
+461 
-476 LYEKYRDTNT
+476 
-486 SNRERMKL
+486 
-494 FKEMLDL
+494 
-501 SNGLEIP
+501 
-508 KNIERVK
+508 

>member
-10 ILENHDRYWTD
+10 ILEDHDRYWTD

-34 INFFAEMEK
+34 INFFAEIEK

-68 ISYQDA
+68 ISYQEA
-74 MNRLR
+74 MKRLR

-87 ENARKYREQAE
+87 ENARRYREQAE

-178 GRNYSE
+178 GRNYSA

-189 TDTLADSLKKVF
+189 TDSLADSLKKVF

-210 PQEMAREIRKE
+210 PQDMAREIQKE

-230 TLVRTDATAIINRA
+230 TLIRTDATAVVNRA

-258 ILVVLDNRTTQI
+258 ILVVLDDRTTQI
-270 CRRIAQEDKLYKL
+270 CRNIAQEDKLYKL

-303 MPDEKELDGIV
+303 MPDEEELNGDIEVNDNDFEKLKDDLTNLWDDISKGNLPYKSIERSLAESYTIGQLPSVKGTEELLKRVQVTGKDLAKTLEKHGTEFPLEQMLLLKELVANPDYV
-314 ENNSNEVYNLSMRD
+314 ADNSNHHNNSVLLYKKVPERLKYLMEAALIQKDD
-328 GTPEYHSKQ
+328 GSYIIHYHKIKKQ
-337 LFDQISK
+337 
-344 VEPEITRDMQRIAG
+344 
-358 KGKLAGLEFRKKTV
+358 KLNKLKREQ
-372 ESLTRKIITDSQTE
+372 KI
-386 NISFSKAASEINDA
+386 
-400 LRYTTIF
+400 L
-407 NSDTFEK
+407 
-414 EYSKM
+414 YSKDDM
-419 KQDLITEGYKVVK
+419 
-432 VKNTWLIDGPYKGV
+432 
-446 NTVVEKDGI
+446 
-455 NFEMQY
+455 
-461 HTRESFDLKNGPLHE
+461 
-476 LYEKYRDTNT
+476 
-486 SNRERMKL
+486 
-494 FKEMLDL
+494 
-501 SNGLEIP
+501 
-508 KNIERVK
+508 

>member
-1 MTNKLKNLK
+1 MNKLKNL
-10 ILENHDRYWTD
+10 ISHDEYWTG

-34 INFFAEMEK
+34 IDFFAELEK
-43 IYREQSVSLQK
+43 TYRAQSVKLQRAI
-54 SVFDFYTRFAEDHE
+54 FDFYTKYAEDHE
-68 ISYQDA
+68 MTYQDA
-74 MNRLR
+74 MKRLR

-98 KDPELLRRL
+98 NNPELLKRL
-107 NEQYASARA
+107 NEQYSAARA
-116 VRLQVLNSE
+116 IRIEALHAE

-141 EKYLYDVAEYAYRKS
+141 EKYLYDVAEYAYKKAH
-156 VGGRAGAI
+156 GGRTGAV

-210 PQEMAREIRKE
+210 PHEMAREIRKE

-283 EDAQV
+283 EEAQV

-303 MPDEKELDGIV
+303 MPDEGELNGEELEGMLEGASDRT
-314 ENNSNEVYNLSMRD
+314 EALFRNKDSNKRRPINIARQNRL
-328 GTPEYHSKQ
+328 
-337 LFDQISK
+337 
-344 VEPEITRDMQRIAG
+344 TRDFRQNGGVIFQSPVGDQYLKKIGAAAVNYNEKTIILPTKPTISEVLEELYHAEQYKNG
-358 KGKLAGLEFRKKTV
+358 KIDPNDYV
-372 ESLTRKIITDSQTE
+372 SKI
-386 NISFSKAASEINDA
+386 KAEIDA
-400 LRYTTIF
+400 QNYLL
-407 NSDTFEK
+407 S
-414 EYSKM
+414 
-419 KQDLITEGYKVVK
+419 
-432 VKNTWLIDGPYKGV
+432 
-446 NTVVEKDGI
+446 VEKRYNI
-455 NFEMQY
+455 PRN
-461 HTRESFDLKNGPLHE
+461 ESEQTKKNLKYWKEE
-476 LYEKYRDTNT
+476 LKKYED
-486 SNRERMKL
+486 
-494 FKEMLDL
+494 
-501 SNGLEIP
+501 
-508 KNIERVK
+508 

>member
-10 ILENHDRYWTD
+10 ILEDHDRYWTD

-43 IYREQSVSLQK
+43 IYREQSVSLQR

-68 ISYQDA
+68 ITYQDA
-74 MNRLR
+74 MKRLR

-87 ENARKYREQAE
+87 ENAQRYREQAE

-178 GRNYSE
+178 GRNYSA

-189 TDTLADSLKKVF
+189 TDSLADSLKKVF

-210 PQEMAREIRKE
+210 PQDMAREIQKE

-230 TLVRTDATAIINRA
+230 TLIRTDATAVVNRA

-258 ILVVLDNRTTQI
+258 ILVVLDDRTTQI
-270 CRRIAQEDKLYKL
+270 CRNIAQEDKLYKL

-303 MPDEKELDGIV
+303 MPDEEELNGDIKV
-314 ENNSNEVYNLSMRD
+314 NDNDFEKLKDDLTNLW
-328 GTPEYHSKQ
+328 
-337 LFDQISK
+337 
-344 VEPEITRDMQRIAG
+344 
-358 KGKLAGLEFRKKTV
+358 
-372 ESLTRKIITDSQTE
+372 E
-386 NISFSKAASEINDA
+386 NISKGNLPYKSIERSLAES
-400 LRYTTIF
+400 YTIGQLPSVKGTEELLKRVQVTGKNLAKILEKHGTEF
-407 NSDTFEK
+407 PLEQMLLLKELVANPDYVADNSDHHNNSALLYKKVPERLK
-414 EYSKM
+414 YLMEAALIQKDDGSYIIHYHKIKKQKLNKLKREQKILYSKDDM
-419 KQDLITEGYKVVK
+419 
-432 VKNTWLIDGPYKGV
+432 
-446 NTVVEKDGI
+446 
-455 NFEMQY
+455 
-461 HTRESFDLKNGPLHE
+461 
-476 LYEKYRDTNT
+476 
-486 SNRERMKL
+486 
-494 FKEMLDL
+494 
-501 SNGLEIP
+501 
-508 KNIERVK
+508 

>member
-1 MTNKLKNLK
+1 MNKLKKLTS
-10 ILENHDRYWTD
+10 HDEYWTG

-34 INFFAEMEK
+34 IDFFAELEK
-43 IYREQSVSLQK
+43 TYRAQSVKLQRAI
-54 SVFDFYTRFAEDHE
+54 FDFYTKYAENHE
-68 ISYQDA
+68 MSYQDA
-74 MNRLR
+74 MKRLR
-79 GEDLSDYA
+79 GEDLSDYV

-98 KDPELLRRL
+98 KDPELLNRL
-107 NEQYASARA
+107 NEQYSAARA
-116 VRLQVLNSE
+116 IRIEALHAE

-141 EKYLYDVAEYAYRKS
+141 EKYLYDVAEYAYKKAH
-156 VGGRAGAI
+156 GGRTGAV

-210 PQEMAREIRKE
+210 PHEMAREIRKE

-303 MPDEKELDGIV
+303 MPDEGELNGEEV
-314 ENNSNEVYNLSMRD
+314 ENRPEDDSGKSKALFRNKDSNKRRPINIARQNRLTRDFRQRGGVIFQSPEGDQYLKKVGAAALNYNEKTIILPTKPTISEVL
-328 GTPEYHSKQ
+328 EELYHAEQYRNGKI
-337 LFDQISK
+337 DPNDNISK
-344 VEPEITRDMQRIAG
+344 IKAEI
-358 KGKLAGLEFRKKTV
+358 
-372 ESLTRKIITDSQTE
+372 
-386 NISFSKAASEINDA
+386 DA
-400 LRYTTIF
+400 QNYLL
-407 NSDTFEK
+407 S
-414 EYSKM
+414 
-419 KQDLITEGYKVVK
+419 
-432 VKNTWLIDGPYKGV
+432 
-446 NTVVEKDGI
+446 VEKRYNI
-455 NFEMQY
+455 PRN
-461 HTRESFDLKNGPLHE
+461 ESEQTKKNLKYWKEE
-476 LYEKYRDTNT
+476 LKKYED
-486 SNRERMKL
+486 
-494 FKEMLDL
+494 
-501 SNGLEIP
+501 
-508 KNIERVK
+508 

>member
-10 ILENHDRYWTD
+10 ILEDHDRYWTD

-74 MNRLR
+74 MKRLR

-87 ENARKYREQAE
+87 ENARQYREQAE

-178 GRNYSE
+178 GRNYSA

-189 TDTLADSLKKVF
+189 TDALADSLKKVF

-210 PQEMAREIRKE
+210 PQDMAREIQKE

-230 TLVRTDATAIINRA
+230 TLIRTDATAVVNRA

-258 ILVVLDNRTTQI
+258 ILVVLDDRTTQI
-270 CRRIAQEDKLYKL
+270 CRNIAQEDKLYKL

-303 MPDEKELDGIV
+303 MPDEEELNGDIKVNDNDFEKLKDDLTNLWDNISKGNLPYKSIERSLAESYTIGQLPSVKGTEELLKRVQVTGKNLAKILEKHGTEFPLEQMLLLKELVANPDYV
-314 ENNSNEVYNLSMRD
+314 ADNSDHHNNSVLLYKKVPERLKYLMEAALIQKDD
-328 GTPEYHSKQ
+328 GSYIIHYHKIKKQ
-337 LFDQISK
+337 KLNKLKREQKILYSTD
-344 VEPEITRDMQRIAG
+344 DM
-358 KGKLAGLEFRKKTV
+358 
-372 ESLTRKIITDSQTE
+372 
-386 NISFSKAASEINDA
+386 
-400 LRYTTIF
+400 
-407 NSDTFEK
+407 
-414 EYSKM
+414 
-419 KQDLITEGYKVVK
+419 
-432 VKNTWLIDGPYKGV
+432 
-446 NTVVEKDGI
+446 
-455 NFEMQY
+455 
-461 HTRESFDLKNGPLHE
+461 
-476 LYEKYRDTNT
+476 
-486 SNRERMKL
+486 
-494 FKEMLDL
+494 
-501 SNGLEIP
+501 
-508 KNIERVK
+508 